1 MTRSGERASFPRHI
15 LVVRPPARDC
25 VIWLVRSGLEVSLG
39 QLFPMSLRKSLITAA
54 FFWVIVISAAHVAL
68 NLPKPSTWFLKDSE
82 RKMRIGFLPV
92 TCHLTCPVT
101 DFINREAEGEGLF
114 DPLKFSGWPE
124 LKEAFLS
131 GHTRATFILAPMA
144 IALREQGVPIKI
156 VYLGHRDG
164 TALMVQKGSDIRT
177 IADLRGKTVAVPNRY
192 SNQRLLIF
200 RALNDAGMSI
210 DDINLIEMPPPDM
223 PAALYSKSVDAVTS
237 GEPFMGQ
244 CELDGYGRVL
254 YLTKDIWPQFI
265 SCVLAVHEDEIR
277 DNPERIQR
285 LVSGIADS
293 GMWLEENMDNRMAA
307 AQFVSKRYY
316 NQHPRLLE
324 FVLSKPPD
332 RVTYGNLA
340 LQRENFRE
348 IEILGKQSGILEGT
362 VSFDDY
368 VDTRFGDAVE
378 ASKKPHP
385 YAAKQALKDLEAE

>member
-1 MTRSGERASFPRHI
+1 MT
-15 LVVRPPARDC
+15 
-25 VIWLVRSGLEVSLG
+25 
-39 QLFPMSLRKSLITAA
+39 LRKSLTVIAII
-54 FFWVIVISAAHVAL
+54 WVIAISSAHVVL
-68 NLPKPSTWFLKDSE
+68 NLPNLFAKE
-82 RKMRIGFLPV
+82 KMKIGFLPV

-101 DFINREAEGEGLF
+101 DFINRQSQGGGFYE
-114 DPLKFSGWPE
+114 PVKFSGWPE

-131 GHTRATFILAPMA
+131 KKTRATFILAPMA
-144 IALREQGVPIKI
+144 IALREQGIKIKI

-164 TALMVQKGSDIRT
+164 TALMVHKDSNIHSIT
-177 IADLRGKTVAVPNRY
+177 DLRGKTVAVPNRF

-210 DDINLIEMPPPDM
+210 ADINMVEMPPPDM

-254 YLTKDIWPQFI
+254 YLTKDIWPNFI

-277 DNPERIQR
+277 DHPELVQK

-293 GMWLEENMDNRMAA
+293 GMWLEQNMDNRMAA
-307 AQFVSKRYY
+307 AQFVSKQYY
-316 NQHPRLLE
+316 NQNPRLLE

-332 RVTYGNLA
+332 RVKYNNLS
-340 LQRENFRE
+340 LQRDNFEE
-348 IEILGKQSGILEGT
+348 IAKLGKQSGILKGS

-368 VDTRFGDAVE
+368 VDTRFSEAVE
-378 ASKKPHP
+378 KTKKAYP
-385 YAAKQALKDLEAE
+385 YSAKQAMTDLNAK

>member
-1 MTRSGERASFPRHI
+1 
-15 LVVRPPARDC
+15 
-25 VIWLVRSGLEVSLG
+25 
-39 QLFPMSLRKSLITAA
+39 
-54 FFWVIVISAAHVAL
+54 
-68 NLPKPSTWFLKDSE
+68 
-82 RKMRIGFLPV
+82 
-92 TCHLTCPVT
+92 
-101 DFINREAEGEGLF
+101 
-114 DPLKFSGWPE
+114 
-124 LKEAFLS
+124 
-131 GHTRATFILAPMA
+131 
-144 IALREQGVPIKI
+144 
-156 VYLGHRDG
+156 
-164 TALMVQKGSDIRT
+164 MVHKGSDIRT

-200 RALNDAGMSI
+200 RALNNAGMSI

-254 YLTKDIWPQFI
+254 YLTKDIWPEFI

-340 LQRENFRE
+340 LQRDNFRE

-385 YAAKQALKDLEAE
+385 YAAKQALKDLDAE